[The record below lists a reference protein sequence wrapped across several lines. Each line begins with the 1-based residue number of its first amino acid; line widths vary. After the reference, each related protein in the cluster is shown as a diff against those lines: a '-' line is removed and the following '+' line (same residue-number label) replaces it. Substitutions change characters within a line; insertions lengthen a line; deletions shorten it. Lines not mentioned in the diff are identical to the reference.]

1 MSCLKRQSVLLTPF
15 AIFSYFAVLE
25 MYSKLKEQLESK
37 RYASHNA
44 FQHYVTDV

>member
-1 MSCLKRQSVLLTPF
+1 MFNQQSVFLTHF

-37 RYASHNA
+37 RFASHTA
-44 FQHYVTDV
+44 FQHNVTDV

>member
-1 MSCLKRQSVLLTPF
+1 MKWNQQSVLLTHF
-15 AIFSYFAVLE
+15 AILSYFAVLE

-44 FQHYVTDV
+44 FHHYVTDV